1 MLIGV
6 VFRTLLDKR
15 WVLRHIHNTI
25 GNPAYDALMMFKIR
39 LLQTWYFLRDYKVEE
54 RINNFILF
62 SEFLVLD
69 IGLPSP
75 DHSPIDSFRTG
86 FIRLGIMDK
95 LLHEF
100 NKHVE
105 TDEWGLIKALITIS
119 AQLADMVVLPGLL
132 EISELARGKSVLA
145 DKGYCSNKNSAYP
158 LERGL
163 IE

>member
-1 MLIGV
+1 
-6 VFRTLLDKR
+6 
-15 WVLRHIHNTI
+15 
-25 GNPAYDALMMFKIR
+25 MMFKIR

-75 DHSPIDSFRTG
+75 DHSTIDSFRTG

-100 NKHVE
+100 NKQFKKHVV
-105 TDEWGLIKALITIS
+105 TDERGLIKALITIS